1 MTIYLSFYTIGKLY
15 IKQLDGWVTKP
26 QKLQYSASNMFAYLW
41 EPCCPGE
48 TWSCSERGEAA
59 AAGRGQTWP
68 PVARSEQGWPGNR
81 GQRLG
86 WRLLCNHPDRGYL
99 HLYIILSTLDQ
110 HGQWRRS
117 AVCLGSCDCKL
128 YAAILG
134 PGAWSEYWVERENN
148 GKKQIVLV

>member
-1 MTIYLSFYTIGKLY
+1 MGDKTAEAAT
-15 IKQLDGWVTKP
+15 
-26 QKLQYSASNMFAYLW
+26 SASNMFSYLW

-68 PVARSEQGWPGNR
+68 PVARSEQGWPGPGNR

-99 HLYIILSTLDQ
+99 QFYSKLSALDKQGGKVHLASE
-110 HGQWRRS
+110 
-117 AVCLGSCDCKL
+117 AVIASFML
-128 YAAILG
+128 
-134 PGAWSEYWVERENN
+134 
-148 GKKQIVLV
+148 